1 MIIELRKKEMKN
13 IFIEDREIK
22 APKLYQALL
31 SFAGLVLVMAVG
43 IIVFEVDPHIPMF
56 IGVIIAAI
64 MAMVLGYK
72 WSQIEK
78 MMVDGISK
86 AMQSILILAIVGMMI
101 GAWLISGTIPTMIY
115 YGLKLLSPKI
125 FLVATVLICSITS
138 LATGTSWGTMGTM
151 GLALIGIGQ
160 GLGMPIGPT
169 AGAVLAGAYF
179 GDKLSPLSDTTNLA
193 PAMAGTDVF
202 THVKYMLKSTLTAY
216 VISLVFFGVYGFIHA
231 TSGAVDASQATI
243 IMEGIGN
250 TFHISPLLLLPPV
263 VVILAIALKV
273 PAIPGITLGFL
284 VASIMAPIAQP
295 DLAIFDDSLELL
307 HNGVDLGDLLSV
319 ALNGFYCNTEVEA
332 INDLLTTGGLMNMA
346 SSILMTIIAMM
357 FGGIMEGSGQL
368 AVIIN
373 TISGKIKSDAGMI
386 AATEVTCVLSNTV
399 MPEQYISI
407 LVPGRMY
414 APAYRERGIHPKS
427 LSNALESAG
436 TVTSC
441 LIPWNTCGLFIAKTL
456 GVTAAVYAP
465 WAVFNYTMPVIC
477 LIMAFMGITVTKMTP
492 EEQAR
497 ADAGE
502 LV

>member
-1 MIIELRKKEMKN
+1 MKN
-13 IFIEDREIK
+13 FFIEEREIRQ
-22 APKLYQALL
+22 PKLIHALIT
-31 SFAGLVLVMAVG
+31 FGGLIAVMAAG

-56 IGVIIAAI
+56 IGVIISAI
-64 MAMVLGYK
+64 MAMYLGYN

-101 GAWLISGTIPTMIY
+101 GTWLLSGTIPTMIY

-125 FLVATVLICSITS
+125 FLVAAVLICSITS

-160 GLGMPIGPT
+160 GLGMPVGPT

-202 THVKYMLKSTLTAY
+202 THVKYMLKSTLVAY
-216 VISLVFFGVYGFIHA
+216 VIALVFFGIYGFMHV
-231 TSGAVDASQATI
+231 SGGNVDTSQAEI
-243 IMEGIGN
+243 LMQGIHD
-250 TFHISPLLLLPPV
+250 TFNINPLLRLPPL
-263 VVILAIALKV
+263 VVILAIAFKV
-273 PAIPGITLGFL
+273 PAIPGITLGL
-284 VASIMAPIAQP
+284 ATAAVMAPVFQGN
-295 DLAIFDDSLELL
+295 LAIFNDDLELI
-307 HNGVDLGDLLSV
+307 HNGANLGDILSV
-319 ALNGFYCNTEVEA
+319 ALNGFYCNTEIESL
-332 INDLLTTGGLMNMA
+332 NDLLTTGGLMNMS
-346 SSILMTIIAMM
+346 SSILMTMIAMM

-373 TISGKIKSDAGMI
+373 FVSRKIRSGAGMV
-386 AATEVTCVLSNTV
+386 AATEATCVLSNIV

-441 LIPWNTCGLFIAKTL
+441 LVPWNTCGLFIATTL
-456 GVTAAVYAP
+456 GVSWAVYAP
-465 WAVFNYTMPVIC
+465 WAVFNYAMPIIC
-477 LIMAFMGITVTKMTP
+477 LVMAFMGITVTKMTP
-492 EEQAR
+492 EEQEK
-497 ADAGE
+497 ADRGE